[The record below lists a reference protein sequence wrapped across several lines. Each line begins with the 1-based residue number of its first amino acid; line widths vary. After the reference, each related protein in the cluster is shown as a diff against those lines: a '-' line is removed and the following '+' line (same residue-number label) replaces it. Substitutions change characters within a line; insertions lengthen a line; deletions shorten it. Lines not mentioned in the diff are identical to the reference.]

1 MTDRRSSAGVAFNA
15 GPVMNGRVSRVGF
28 SASTR
33 ASFMEAFECGN
44 EVCSARHAASGALDP
59 DVGQRA
65 VLRLTCGLF
74 GYMACMLVTQRRQ
87 RTAEEPL
94 VGQGGQKRAFHK
106 PMIVH

>member
-1 MTDRRSSAGVAFNA
+1 MADGRSSAGVAFNA

-33 ASFMEAFECGN
+33 ACFMEVFECGK
-44 EVCSARHAASGALDP
+44 ERCSAGRASSVALESDVRH
-59 DVGQRA
+59 RT
-65 VLRLTCGLF
+65 VLPLTCGLF
-74 GYMACMLVTQRRQ
+74 GCMACMSVTQRRQ

-106 PMIVH
+106 RMIVH